1 MIELHMNKTHATI
14 DTQGAWL
21 TRLSDETG
29 EILFPKASL
38 PDGNGG
44 TKTRGGCH
52 VCLPNFGPGGNSE
65 QLQHGFGRQ
74 VEWEIREEGGNYA
87 VLELARGHGDYEA
100 LSSRLTFLLEDT
112 ILRMTLNVTNTSA
125 HNELRI
131 APGFHPYF
139 ALDDSETTIELN
151 GARTAISSLDNT
163 EFSDQPQQTIRTNRR
178 EIQCTSQNLPVWAQ
192 WSDLLGNY
200 VCVEPTLAGYAF
212 LKDTPDT
219 NELLAPG
226 EAKLFSFEMT
236 WSAAA

>member
-1 MIELHMNKTHATI
+1 MNKTHATI
-14 DTQGAWL
+14 DKQGAWL

-29 EILFPKASL
+29 DILFPKASL
-38 PDGNGG
+38 PNRDGG

-65 QLQHGFGRQ
+65 QLQHGFGRH
-74 VEWEIREEGGNYA
+74 VEWEIVEEGGNYT
-87 VLELARGHGDYEA
+87 VLELPRGHGGYEA
-100 LSSRLTFLLEDT
+100 LSSRLTFLLEEKT
-112 ILRMTLNVTNTSA
+112 LRLTLDVTNTSA

-139 ALDDSETTIELN
+139 ALDDSETTVELN
-151 GARTAISSLDNT
+151 DVRVATSSLKNT
-163 EFSDQPQQTIRTNRR
+163 EFSDRPQQTIRTNRR

-192 WSDLLGNY
+192 WSDSLGNY

-219 NELLAPG
+219 NECLAPG
-226 EAKLFSFEMT
+226 EEKRYSFEIS
-236 WSAAA
+236 WS